1 MRLRQLYTGELT
13 WRELAAYV
21 DGLPPQSRVR
31 TALRGG
37 TVEPTGQEILLADVF
52 DAVTSADWH
61 FVSANTDSKKPQ
73 PKRPKRYPRWWEK
86 ADGSDV
92 RRKLSPERVARIEDA
107 RRRKRERQDA
117 IRAGVIA

>member
-1 MRLRQLYTGELT
+1 MT

-37 TVEPTGQEILLADVF
+37 TVEPTGEEILLADVF
-52 DAVTSADWH
+52 DAVTAADWH
-61 FVSANTDSKKPQ
+61 FVAANTDSKKPQ

-86 ADGSDV
+86 PDRSDT
-92 RRKLSPERVARIEDA
+92 RKVSAERVARIEDA
-107 RRRKRERQDA
+107 RRRKRERHDA